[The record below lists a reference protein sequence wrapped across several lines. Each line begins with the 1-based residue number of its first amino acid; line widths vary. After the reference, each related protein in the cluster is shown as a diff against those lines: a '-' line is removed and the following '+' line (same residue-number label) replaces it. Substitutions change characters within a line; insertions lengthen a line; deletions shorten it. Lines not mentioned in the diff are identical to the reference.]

1 MPLTQVCE
9 LDLYVTIRS
18 NLIRA
23 KLLSLFYSIF
33 NFQKAYA
40 VRISLSVSNRIQWL
54 MIVGINLQML
64 DELIMA
70 GELQETSKK
79 AVLRAIAQ
87 SDQIEEQE
95 NSEDTLSRLGSRAP

>member
-1 MPLTQVCE
+1 
-9 LDLYVTIRS
+9 
-18 NLIRA
+18 
-23 KLLSLFYSIF
+23 
-33 NFQKAYA
+33 
-40 VRISLSVSNRIQWL
+40 
-54 MIVGINLQML
+54 MIQML

-79 AVLRAIAQ
+79 AVLRAVAQ